1 MKDQNGNKE
10 KKQNFIEW
18 FSDLPW
24 YLYLVIALGAF
35 FLVYTIVFYLF
46 YFVL

>member
-1 MKDQNGNKE
+1 MSDQNGKNKRN
-10 KKQNFIEW
+10 KFLEW
-18 FSDLPW
+18 FCDLPW

-46 YFVL
+46 YFIL

>member
-1 MKDQNGNKE
+1 MSDQNGKNKRI
-10 KKQNFIEW
+10 KFLEW
-18 FSDLPW
+18 FCDLPW

-46 YFVL
+46 YFIL